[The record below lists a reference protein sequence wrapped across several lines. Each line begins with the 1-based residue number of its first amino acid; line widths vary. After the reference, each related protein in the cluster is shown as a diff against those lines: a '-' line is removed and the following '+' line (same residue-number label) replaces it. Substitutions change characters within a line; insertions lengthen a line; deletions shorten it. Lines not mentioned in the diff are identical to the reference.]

1 MKKLLIVWSLL
12 DFCLLAAGVLC
23 IVTSIILTQPS
34 QLIIGMMKDHFDFKM
49 IGISLG
55 STFIAGTVLAIPAI
69 ISSYEK
75 MALLKALNWY
85 LVVLASLTLAFGSW
99 VWMFSL
105 EQISE
110 FEQIWHRTP
119 EATQQAIQNKFS
131 CCGYF
136 NGTLSGGLI
145 TQAGFCTDSEM
156 AASQPGCQTIITS
169 ASSPGSDYTLSNIFT
184 TIFGFEAII
193 AALFLAT
200 VCVINERNVAVR
212 FKRIDEKRG
221 GGGFV

>member
-1 MKKLLIVWSLL
+1 MKKLLIVWSFL

-23 IVTSIILTQPS
+23 IVTSIILTQPN
-34 QLIIGMMKDHFDFKM
+34 QLIIGLMKDHFDFKM

-55 STFIAGTVLAIPAI
+55 STFIAGTVLSIPAI

-85 LVVLASLTLAFGSW
+85 LVMLASLTLA
-99 VWMFSL
+99 
-105 EQISE
+105 ISE

-200 VCVINERNVAVR
+200 VCVINERNIAVR

>member
-1 MKKLLIVWSLL
+1 MRRLLIVWSFLS
-12 DFCLLAAGVLC
+12 FCLLGVGGLC
-23 IVTSIILTQPS
+23 IVSSIILTQPN
-34 QLIIGMMKDHFDFKM
+34 QLIIGLMKDHFDFKM

-55 STFIAGTVLAIPAI
+55 SAFIAGTVLSIPAI
-69 ISSYEK
+69 MSKYEK
-75 MALLKALNWY
+75 LALLKALNWY

-110 FEQIWHRTP
+110 FEQIWYRTP
-119 EATQQAIQNKFS
+119 EATQQAIQDNFS

-145 TQAGFCTDSEM
+145 TQAGFCEDKES
-156 AASQPGCQTIITS
+156 AASRVGCQTIITS
-169 ASSPGSDYTLSNIFT
+169 ATSPGSDYTLSNIFT
-184 TIFGFEAII
+184 TIYGFEAII

-200 VCVINERNVAVR
+200 VCVINERNIAVR